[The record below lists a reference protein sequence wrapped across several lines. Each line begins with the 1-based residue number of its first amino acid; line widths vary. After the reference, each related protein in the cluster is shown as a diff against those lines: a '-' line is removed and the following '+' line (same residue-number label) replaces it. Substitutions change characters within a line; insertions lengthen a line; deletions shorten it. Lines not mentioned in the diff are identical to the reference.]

1 MPMEARLRLRAR
13 AVLALGIRRERLFIR
28 RDKALRPR
36 EGWPSA
42 HPSYLPGCDSREVKE
57 LQPKSR
63 PLQLDEPE
71 QKWSFPQIKP
81 AGVTGKNGRGGAVGR
96 I

>member
-1 MPMEARLRLRAR
+1 
-13 AVLALGIRRERLFIR
+13 
-28 RDKALRPR
+28 
-36 EGWPSA
+36 
-42 HPSYLPGCDSREVKE
+42 VKE

-81 AGVTGKNGRGGAVGR
+81 AGVTGKNGRGGAVDR

>member
-1 MPMEARLRLRAR
+1 
-13 AVLALGIRRERLFIR
+13 
-28 RDKALRPR
+28 
-36 EGWPSA
+36 
-42 HPSYLPGCDSREVKE
+42 VKE